1 MRINRAD
8 RSILLMLF
16 AQLMSV
22 DKWFP
27 LCLLASFFTENPSF
41 PALHVVFGLS
51 LERFVELVGTDL
63 WVHSLRS
70 RWADVFSRWG
80 ITNAAEVWDNRKVYG
95 TEAGVGSKKVRW
107 VNFFQGASSA
117 VEPMDIY
124 TGISSWPYRRLFGT
138 LVRRAG
144 GVAAYQSTDAITPL
158 RWIILRFFM
167 RRKPRHSRLFG
178 SRPSRPK

>member
-16 AQLMSV
+16 AQLISV

-80 ITNAAEVWDNRKVYG
+80 ITNAAEVL
-95 TEAGVGSKKVRW
+95 SL
-107 VNFFQGASSA
+107 
-117 VEPMDIY
+117 IH
-124 TGISSWPYRRLFGT
+124 I
-138 LVRRAG
+138 
-144 GVAAYQSTDAITPL
+144 
-158 RWIILRFFM
+158 
-167 RRKPRHSRLFG
+167 
-178 SRPSRPK
+178 